1 MKVLFQ
7 FFIMLI
13 MASCQNSV
21 NFLSDTHRDLLNIK
35 GRIKSTTVTAVQL
48 SFSEDAMDYV
58 IKAEEKTFYGSGSF
72 NKNDLLA
79 NGIGC
84 EKYDYVDNVDPLI
97 NLFFDYG
104 NIYKNIVFD
113 NTLFFE
119 LNKAD
124 NLQLEFNE
132 EGDITKVGVFIDGLQ
147 TIDYVFEYN
156 ERNSIK
162 FEKIHNWIDPETDK
176 IERSSQIVGTIE
188 FNDLNLISNFIYA
201 LDQEYIIDT
210 ISFKYDNRG
219 IKDKKEITCR
229 MNIFN
234 DEKIINISLDQDNY
248 VSHYVV
254 GGTQYQFE
262 EGRLAKMSGNNPFII
277 FEKSSNNG
285 IDSIYI
291 NNGNGFS
298 FQSVKILR
306 DENNSIKEIER
317 NNPSGLD
324 GCSIKYSLD
333 NNGNWIE
340 LSYFRP
346 PSELKEIIERIN
358 YDIQLMEN
366 LLNIK
371 RYSSYEEAAGAEFD
385 LMMKKIQKGFFIN
398 SKKKVKIIREIHYY

>member
-1 MKVLFQ
+1 
-7 FFIMLI
+7 

>member
-1 MKVLFQ
+1 
-7 FFIMLI
+7 MLI

-21 NFLSDTHRDLLNIK
+21 NYLSDTHRDLLNIK

-72 NKNDLLA
+72 NNNDLLA

-162 FEKIHNWIDPETDK
+162 FEKIHNWIDPKTDK
-176 IERSSQIVGTIE
+176 IERSSQIAGTIE

-229 MNIFN
+229 MNRLD

-254 GGTQYQFE
+254 SGTQYQFE

-285 IDSIYI
+285 IDSIYL

-358 YDIQLMEN
+358 SDIQLMEN

-385 LMMKKIQKGFFIN
+385 LMMKKIQKGRFIN
-398 SKKKVKIIREIHYY
+398 SKKKVKIIREIQYY

>member
-1 MKVLFQ
+1 
-7 FFIMLI
+7 MLI